1 MSEGD
6 VQHTSIGTH
15 SDSVDDKNFNK
26 WSGYMVM
33 MYMIP
38 RPPPLGSVDV
48 QKVENMAREKL
59 KDRPEA
65 FYYVYG
71 SAGTCST
78 DHANRAA
85 FDRYRIV
92 PSMLRNATHRTTE
105 VEILGKKY
113 AAPLFLA
120 PIGVQGIV
128 HEEAELGSAIAAK
141 DVGVPMIMS
150 TASSRTI
157 EEVSQANGNGDR
169 WYQLYWPKSPELTKS
184 ILTRAAQN
192 GFSTLVVTLDTIT
205 IGWRPRDLDKTYL
218 PFNQGVGIAVGL
230 HDPVFMKMH
239 GEEPWPLGQHVE
251 YPYEPEKLRER
262 AKNGDKEVLTRARL
276 GVEWLKEVNS
286 GLYRT
291 WDDLKLLKEHWKG
304 PIILKGI
311 QTVQDA
317 ETALDYVD
325 GIVVSNHGGRQVDG
339 AIASLDALSLICASK
354 KIQQGQQSGKFA
366 VLFDSGIRTG
376 SDMIK
381 AIALGAQAIL
391 LGRPYI
397 YGLAL
402 GGHAGVEEQVR
413 TILADFELTMGLCG
427 YKSIADIWGNRAM
440 LQQLPQ

>member
-1 MSEGD
+1 MSD
-6 VQHTSIGTH
+6 LQHNSIGTQ
-15 SDSVDDKNFNK
+15 SQSESAQDKDFNK
-26 WSGYMVM
+26 WSGFMVM
-33 MYMIP
+33 MYNTP
-38 RPPPLGSVDV
+38 RPPTLGSVDIK
-48 QKVENMAREKL
+48 KVEDMAREKL

-65 FYYVYG
+65 FWYVYG

-92 PSMLRNATHRTTE
+92 PSMLRDATNRTTE

-128 HEEAELGSAIAAK
+128 HEEAELGSARAAL

-157 EEVSQANGNGDR
+157 EEVGQANGNGSR
-169 WYQLYWPKSPELTKS
+169 WYQLYWPKSPEVTKS
-184 ILTRAAQN
+184 ILTRAAQS
-192 GFSTLVVTLDTIT
+192 GFTTLVVTLDTIT
-205 IGWRPRDLDKTYL
+205 IGWRPHDLDKTYL
-218 PFNQGVGIAVGL
+218 PFNQGVGIAVGA
-230 HDPVFMKMH
+230 HDPVFMKMM
-239 GEEPWPLGQHVE
+239 GEEPWPLGKHVE
-251 YPYEPEKLRER
+251 YPYLPETLRER
-262 AKNGDKEVLTRARL
+262 AKNGDKEVLTRMRL
-276 GVEWLKEVNS
+276 GTEWLKEVNS
-286 GLYRT
+286 GTYRT
-291 WDDLKLLKEHWKG
+291 WDDLKLLREHWKG
-304 PIILKGI
+304 PIVLKGI
-311 QTVQDA
+311 QTLEDA
-317 ETALDYVD
+317 EIALEYVD

-339 AIASLDALSLICASK
+339 AIASLDALSLICASE
-354 KIQQGQQSGKFA
+354 KIRKAQESGQFA

-381 AIALGAQAIL
+381 AIALGAQAVL

-413 TILADFELTMGLCG
+413 AILADFELTMGLCG
-427 YKSIADIWGNRAM
+427 YRSIADIWGNRKM
-440 LQQLPQ
+440 LQLAPT